1 MELVRVR
8 KRDHNRG
15 PFRIK
20 HATTKTLLSVVVE
33 EQVLDSGRHP
43 EVLRRYQCAKIYT

>member
-33 EQVLDSGRHP
+33 GQVLDSGR
-43 EVLRRYQCAKIYT
+43 RYECVKIYA